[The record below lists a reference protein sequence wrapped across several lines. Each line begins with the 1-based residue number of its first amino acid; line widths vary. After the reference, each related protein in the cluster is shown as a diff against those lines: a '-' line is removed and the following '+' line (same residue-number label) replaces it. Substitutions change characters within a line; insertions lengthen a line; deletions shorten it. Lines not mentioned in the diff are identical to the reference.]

1 MSPPIPHNDR
11 DSDSDDSMPEEPL
24 DVTRDDGWEDVEPEE
39 ESEPIVGLF
48 TDKIYPDVRSMLDE
62 CREKFDF
69 DLVRVQRKL
78 ELDFLGTIKLVNY
91 IRSEVKNGNTK
102 PDVSSAAA
110 FEDEKYLKPVLEDD
124 ALLYSLDDI
133 ADSAAGERLEVTD
146 KLEKATDPARIKDL
160 ENELNNLR
168 GEFAEY
174 KQMVQKALNQSIDDE
189 GESGKKEKDASSSRR
204 FEEAEKGY
212 FTSYSYNAIHESMIK
227 DSIRTDAYR
236 DFIYDNKH
244 LFKDKVVLDVGCGTG
259 ILSMFCAKAG
269 AKQVI
274 AVDNSDIIGKA
285 REIVYENGFDGVITC
300 LRGKIEE
307 VILPVKQVD
316 IIVSEWMGYCL
327 LFEAMF
333 DSVLWARDRYLVPG
347 GLMVP
352 SHATIRIA
360 PVASSD
366 IVQEHITFWKS
377 IYGFNMTSMLEGV
390 HDEAIVRS
398 LNSSIMAAESELF
411 FYMPLHTIT
420 AKELVFTKEFSVTLS
435 RDIDS
440 LDGWAVWFDI
450 IFMPSA
456 DSKLTPEEALPEL
469 MKKRDIVAFTT
480 GPGGKETHWQQ
491 GLFLIDQKEN
501 PTAAMTKGQV
511 VNGSIEYQK
520 KDETS
525 RLLDI
530 TIGWNADGKA
540 GSQKWSLA

>member
-1 MSPPIPHNDR
+1 MSPPANHNDR

-24 DVTRDDGWEDVEPEE
+24 DLTRDDGWEDVEPEE
-39 ESEPIVGLF
+39 ESEPVVGLF
-48 TDKIYPDVRSMLDE
+48 TDKVYPDTRSMLDE
-62 CREKFDF
+62 CKEKFDF
-69 DLVRVQRKL
+69 DLVRVRREL

-91 IRSEVKNGNTK
+91 IRSEVKNGNMK
-102 PDVSSAAA
+102 PDVSSTAL

-124 ALLYSLDDI
+124 ALLYNLDDI
-133 ADSAAGERLEVTD
+133 AVGEQLEVTD
-146 KLEKATDPARIKDL
+146 NLERMTDPTRIKEL

-174 KQMVQKALNQSIDDE
+174 KQMVQKALNQSIEGNGEDD
-189 GESGKKEKDASSSRR
+189 GKEANASSSRR
-204 FEEAEKGY
+204 FQEAEKGY
-212 FTSYSYNAIHESMIK
+212 FTSYAYNAIHESMIK

-244 LFKDKVVLDVGCGTG
+244 LFKGKVVLDVGCGTG

-274 AVDNSDIIGKA
+274 AVDNSDIISKA

-377 IYGFNMTSMLEGV
+377 IYGFNMSSMLEGV

-398 LNSSIMAAESELF
+398 LKPEIMAAESDLF
-411 FYMPLHTIT
+411 LYMPLHTIT
-420 AKELVFTKEFSVTLS
+420 AKELIFTKEFTVTLS

-456 DSKLTPEEALPEL
+456 DSKLTPEDALPEL

-480 GPGGKETHWQQ
+480 GPGGQETHWQQ
-491 GLFLIDQKEN
+491 GLFLIDQKKN
-501 PTAAMTKGQV
+501 PTAAMKKGQV
-511 VNGSIEYQK
+511 VSGSIEYQK
-520 KDETS
+520 KDEKS

-530 TIGWNADGKA
+530 TIGWNSDGKS

>member
-1 MSPPIPHNDR
+1 MSPPANHDDR

-24 DVTRDDGWEDVEPEE
+24 DLTRDDGWEDVEPEE
-39 ESEPIVGLF
+39 ESEPVVGLF
-48 TDKIYPDVRSMLDE
+48 TDKVYPDTRSMLDE
-62 CREKFDF
+62 CKEKFDF
-69 DLVRVQRKL
+69 DLVRVRREL

-91 IRSEVKNGNTK
+91 IRSEVKNGNMK
-102 PDVSSAAA
+102 PDVSSTAL

-124 ALLYSLDDI
+124 ALLYNLDDI
-133 ADSAAGERLEVTD
+133 AVGEQLEVTD
-146 KLEKATDPARIKDL
+146 KLERMTDPTRIKEL

-174 KQMVQKALNQSIDDE
+174 KQMVQKALNQSIEGNGEDD
-189 GESGKKEKDASSSRR
+189 GKEANASSSRR
-204 FEEAEKGY
+204 FQEAEKGY
-212 FTSYSYNAIHESMIK
+212 FTSYAYNAIHESMIK

-274 AVDNSDIIGKA
+274 AVDNSDIISKA

-377 IYGFNMTSMLEGV
+377 IYGFNMSSMLEGV

-398 LNSSIMAAESELF
+398 LKPEIMAAESDLF
-411 FYMPLHTIT
+411 LYMPLHTIT
-420 AKELVFTKEFSVTLS
+420 AKELIFTKEFTVTLS
-435 RDIDS
+435 HDIDS

-456 DSKLTPEEALPEL
+456 DSKLTPEDALPEL

-480 GPGGKETHWQQ
+480 GPGGQETHWQQ
-491 GLFLIDQKEN
+491 GLFLIDQKKN
-501 PTAAMTKGQV
+501 PTAAMKKGQV
-511 VNGSIEYQK
+511 VSGSIEYQK
-520 KDETS
+520 KDEKS

-530 TIGWNADGKA
+530 TIGWNSDGKS

>member
-1 MSPPIPHNDR
+1 MSPPPTHDDR
-11 DSDSDDSMPEEPL
+11 DSDSDESAPEEPL
-24 DVTRDDGWEDVEPEE
+24 DLTRDDGWEDVEPEE

-48 TDKIYPDVRSMLDE
+48 TDKIYPDTRSMLE
-62 CREKFDF
+62 ESKEKFGFDF
-69 DLVRVQRKL
+69 VRVQQQL
-78 ELDFLGTIKLVNY
+78 GLDFLGTIRLVNY

-102 PDVSSAAA
+102 PDVSSAAL

-124 ALLYSLDDI
+124 ALLYNLDDI
-133 ADSAAGERLEVTD
+133 ADLTVGEQQEVADRLGKITD
-146 KLEKATDPARIKDL
+146 SARIKDL
-160 ENELNNLR
+160 ENELSNLR
-168 GEFAEY
+168 DEFAEY
-174 KQMVQKALNQSIDDE
+174 KQMVQKALNQSIEDE
-189 GESGKKEKDASSSRR
+189 GESSNNKGDSSSSRS
-204 FEEAEKGY
+204 FQEAEKGY
-212 FTSYSYNAIHESMIK
+212 FTSYAYNAIHESMIK

-244 LFKDKVVLDVGCGTG
+244 LFKNKVVLDVGCGTG
-259 ILSMFCAKAG
+259 ILSMFCARAG

-274 AVDNSDIIGKA
+274 AVDNSDIISKA
-285 REIVYENGFDGVITC
+285 REIVYENGFDKVITC

-307 VILPVKQVD
+307 VILPVKHVD

-360 PVASSD
+360 PVASAD

-398 LNSSIMAAESELF
+398 LQPDIIAAESELF

-456 DSKLTPEEALPEL
+456 DSKLTPEEALPEI

-480 GPGGKETHWQQ
+480 GPDGKQTHWHQ
-491 GLFLIDQKEN
+491 GLFLIDQKKN
-501 PTAAMTKGQV
+501 PTAAMKKGQV
-511 VNGSIEYQK
+511 ISGSIEYQK
-520 KDETS
+520 KDEKS

-530 TIGWNADGKA
+530 TIGWNSDGKS
-540 GSQKWSLA
+540 GSQKWSLT

>member
-1 MSPPIPHNDR
+1 MSSQPTHDDR
-11 DSDSDDSMPEEPL
+11 DSDSDDSVPEEPL

-39 ESEPIVGLF
+39 ESEPVVGLF
-48 TDKIYPDVRSMLDE
+48 TDKIYPDARLMLDE
-62 CREKFDF
+62 CKEKFGFDF
-69 DLVRVQRKL
+69 VRVQKEL
-78 ELDFLGTIKLVNY
+78 GLDFLGTIRLVNY

-102 PDVSSAAA
+102 PDVSSAAL

-133 ADSAAGERLEVTD
+133 ADLTVGEQQEVTE
-146 KLEKATDPARIKDL
+146 KLEKMTDPARIKEL
-160 ENELNNLR
+160 ENELSNLR

-174 KQMVQKALNQSIDDE
+174 KQMVQKALNQSIEDE
-189 GESGKKEKDASSSRR
+189 SESSSKVDRSSSRS
-204 FEEAEKGY
+204 FQEAEKTY
-212 FTSYSYNAIHESMIK
+212 FTSYAYNAIHESMIK

-285 REIVYENGFDGVITC
+285 REIVYENGFDKVITC

-360 PVASSD
+360 PVASAD
-366 IVQEHITFWKS
+366 LVQEHITFWKS
-377 IYGFNMTSMLEGV
+377 IYGFNMSSMLEGV

-398 LNSSIMAAESELF
+398 LRPDIMAAESELF
-411 FYMPLHTIT
+411 LYLPLHTIT
-420 AKELVFTKEFSVTLS
+420 VKELVFTKEFSVTLS

-456 DSKLTPEEALPEL
+456 DSKLTPEEALPEI

-480 GPGGKETHWQQ
+480 GPDGKETHWQQ
-491 GLFLIDQKEN
+491 GLFLINKKKN
-501 PTAAMTKGQV
+501 PTAAMKKGHV
-511 VNGSIEYQK
+511 VSGSIEYQK
-520 KDETS
+520 KDEKS

-530 TIGWNADGKA
+530 TIGWNSDGMS
-540 GSQKWSLA
+540 GNQKWSLA

>member
-1 MSPPIPHNDR
+1 MSPPIPHDDR
-11 DSDSDDSMPEEPL
+11 DSDSDDSLPEEPL

-48 TDKIYPDVRSMLDE
+48 TDKVYPDTRSMLDE

-69 DLVRVQRKL
+69 DFVRVQREL
-78 ELDFLGTIKLVNY
+78 GLDFLGTIKLVNY

-102 PDVSSAAA
+102 PDVSSTAL
-110 FEDEKYLKPVLEDD
+110 FEDEKFLKPVLEDD

-133 ADSAAGERLEVTD
+133 TDLAAGEKLEVTD
-146 KLEKATDPARIKDL
+146 KLEKATDPTRIKEL
-160 ENELNNLR
+160 ENELNSLR

-174 KQMVQKALNQSIDDE
+174 KQMVQKALNQSLEDE
-189 GESGKKEKDASSSRR
+189 GENGSKEKDASSSRR
-204 FEEAEKGY
+204 FQEAEKGY
-212 FTSYSYNAIHESMIK
+212 FTSYAYNAIHESMIK

-236 DFIYDNKH
+236 DFIYDNKN

-316 IIVSEWMGYCL
+316 VIVSEWMGYCL

-377 IYGFNMTSMLEGV
+377 IYGFNMESMLEGV
-390 HDEAIVRS
+390 HDEAIVRCLS
-398 LNSSIMAAESELF
+398 SSIMAAESELF

-420 AKELVFTKEFSVTLS
+420 AKELVFRKEFSVTLS

-480 GPGGKETHWQQ
+480 GPGGQDTHWQQ
-491 GLFLIDQKEN
+491 GLFLIDQKKN
-501 PTAAMTKGQV
+501 PTTAMKKGQV
-511 VNGSIEYQK
+511 VGGSIEYQK

-530 TIGWNADGKA
+530 TIGWNSDGKA